1 MPNKNIKPLQDS
13 ATKSQKSKHRIAEIL
28 SFLDSLSP
36 FELQESWDN
45 SGLILGS
52 PNQEFDKVYL
62 SLEVT
67 CEVLEQMDKDSL
79 LITHHPLIFSPL
91 KTLVFDHYPAKLLQ
105 LAIHKNI
112 QLIAM
117 HTNFDKTHFGKY
129 IVQEILKISEFE
141 QKDFVVYLKWHDT
154 LESLCKLLKEK
165 FALSWLKITK
175 SSNPHCQNIALV
187 TGSGGGFVR
196 SLEAIDC
203 LITGDIK
210 YHEAM
215 EAKARNLHLIDCGH
229 YELES
234 YFGEILLPFLT
245 NQGYK
250 AIILDSQNPFNFV

>member
-1 MPNKNIKPLQDS
+1 MLLGTLN
-13 ATKSQKSKHRIAEIL
+13 H
-28 SFLDSLSP
+28 SF
-36 FELQESWDN
+36 EK
-45 SGLILGS
+45 I
-52 PNQEFDKVYL
+52 YL

-67 CEVLEQMDKDSL
+67 CEIIEQMEKNSL

-91 KTLVFDHYPAKLLQ
+91 KTLNFEHYPAKLLQ
-105 LAIHKNI
+105 MAIAKNI

-117 HTNFDKTHFGKY
+117 HTNFDKTHFGQY
-129 IVQEILKISEFE
+129 ITQKILKIQKFE
-141 QKDFVVYLKWHDT
+141 QNDFVVYFKWNDT
-154 LESLCKLLKEK
+154 LESLCSHIKEK
-165 FALSWLKITK
+165 FALKQLKLTK
-175 SSNPHCQNIALV
+175 SQNAHCKNIALV

-196 SLEAIDC
+196 HLDKIDC

-215 EAKARNLHLIDCGH
+215 EAKACNLHLIDCGH
-229 YELES
+229 YELEC